1 MINSLVL
8 YLMKKKINKNK
19 TTPGFKIPASL
30 ITSAKAL
37 QLVSKDLTAI
47 FLGRIFATPPK
58 FKTPEREKMMEK
70 SAKSEFFRIDSIEKD
85 IKVYTYGFS
94 KQKVLLAHGWSGRGT
109 QLYNLADK
117 ILENRMMVIS
127 LDAPA
132 HGASSGKIT
141 NMLEYL
147 ETLKF
152 IDEKY
157 GPFHAAIGH
166 SWGGMTLLL
175 AVANGFR
182 TKKLVTIGADD
193 KISEVL
199 LSFVQKF
206 ELKPVIAKKIKK
218 FYDKKLKRNIDEF
231 SATTS
236 AEKIDIPTLVIH
248 DTEDRFVPVRSAYRI
263 RQRLKNGTILITHG
277 LGHHRIFKDPTVIQK
292 IINFIK

>member
-1 MINSLVL
+1 ME
-8 YLMKKKINKNK
+8 KKKN
-19 TTPGFKIPASL
+19 TPGFKIPRSL
-30 ITSAKAL
+30 INSAKAL
-37 QLVSKDLTAI
+37 QFVSKDLTAV
-47 FLGRIFATPPK
+47 FLGKIFATPPR

-85 IKVYTYGFS
+85 IKIYTYGFS
-94 KQKVLLAHGWSGRGT
+94 KKKVLLAHGWSGRGT

-132 HGASSGKIT
+132 HGSSSGKIT

-152 IDEKY
+152 IDKKY

-175 AVANGFR
+175 AVANGLR
-182 TKKLVTIGADD
+182 TEKLVTIGADD

-199 LSFVQKF
+199 ISFVKKF
-206 ELKPVIAKKIKK
+206 ELKPIIAKKIKI
-218 FYDKKLKRNIDEF
+218 FYDKKLNRNIDEL
-231 SATTS
+231 SSTKS
-236 AEKIDIPTLVIH
+236 AEKITIPTLVVH
-248 DTEDRFVPVRSAYRI
+248 DSEDLFVPVSSAYRI
-263 RQRLKNGTILITHG
+263 RQKLKKGTILVTHG
-277 LGHHRIFKDPTVIQK
+277 LGHHKIFKNPKVIQK
-292 IINFIK
+292 IINFIQ

>member
-1 MINSLVL
+1 MERKIK
-8 YLMKKKINKNK
+8 KKKIS
-19 TTPGFKIPASL
+19 PGFKIPASL
-30 ITSAKAL
+30 LVSAKAL
-37 QLVSKDLTAI
+37 QFISKDLAAV
-47 FLGRIFATPPK
+47 FLGKIFATPPR

-70 SAKSEFFRIDSIEKD
+70 SAKSEIFRIDSIRKD

-94 KQKVLLAHGWSGRGT
+94 KQRVLLAHGWSGRGT

-132 HGASSGKIT
+132 HGSSTGKMT

-152 IDEKY
+152 IDQKF

-166 SWGGMTLLL
+166 SWGGMTLLM
-175 AVANGFR
+175 AVANGLR
-182 TKKLVTIGADD
+182 TEKLVSIGADD

-199 LSFVQKF
+199 ISFVKKF
-206 ELKPVIAKKIKK
+206 ELKPVIAKKIKE
-218 FYDKKLKRNIDEF
+218 FYDKRLKRNIDEF
-231 SATTS
+231 SSTRS
-236 AEKIDIPTLVIH
+236 AEKVSIPTLVIH
-248 DTEDRFVPVRSAYRI
+248 DTKDQFVPVSSAYRI
-263 RQRLKNGTILITHG
+263 RQSLKKGTILVTHG
-277 LGHHRIFKDPTVIQK
+277 LGHHKIFKDPAVIQK